1 MARNRATE
9 ETLRGFQSH
18 SKNFRLYPNTV
29 GIISTVFSQMA
40 TYSDCTFQRPPPCY
54 VELELGEGR
63 DGGSHSYAKAG
74 LKQTMSSD
82 VVLKFNTNFAVF

>member
-1 MARNRATE
+1 MAKNRATE

-29 GIISTVFSQMA
+29 GIISTVLSQMA
-40 TYSDCTFQRPPPCY
+40 TYSDCTY